1 MTNEEQGSGATNS
14 RPLPAELAESLPAL
28 GFGAAD
34 AAEAEALAAALA
46 EYPEAAAELA
56 EYAALHRAL
65 LYAAPPAQPPA
76 RLARRLEQAIA
87 PAPAPDFWARL
98 RRGTVGER
106 REPSAGPLRWAV
118 GVAMAALLLLNGYL
132 LGENRTLRQEQ
143 AAMAAQLERQNLALG
158 LLAADDV
165 VRIDVPAAEDGS
177 SAHASVLWSPD
188 YKVAILYA
196 EGFPVLSADQVYQ
209 LWLVQGEERS
219 SGGLFTV
226 SGTGSGTL
234 VFLPEPG
241 LDAFDRLGITPE
253 PAGGSPGPTSP
264 AVVRGPIEL

>member
-1 MTNEEQGSGATNS
+1 MNEQQGSGATSS
-14 RPLPAELAESLPAL
+14 RPLPPELTEMLPAL

-34 AAEAEALAAALA
+34 ANEAEAFAALLA
-46 EYPEAAAELA
+46 DYPEAAAEMA
-56 EYAALHRAL
+56 EYAALHEAL
-65 LYAAPPAQPPA
+65 LFAAPPAQPPTH
-76 RLARRLEQAIA
+76 LARRLEQAITTA
-87 PAPAPDFWARL
+87 PAAGFWSRL
-98 RRGTVGER
+98 RKAAGTER
-106 REPSAGPLRWAV
+106 AAPFAAPLRWAV
-118 GVAMAALLLLNGYL
+118 GAALALLLLLSGYL
-132 LGENRTLRQEQ
+132 LGANRTLRQELGT
-143 AAMAAQLERQNLALG
+143 MGAQLERQNLALG

-165 VRIDVPAAEDGS
+165 VRIEVPAAADGS
-177 SAHASVLWSPD
+177 AAHASVLWSPG

-196 EGFPVLSADQVYQ
+196 EEFPALSADQVYQ
-209 LWLVQGEERS
+209 LWLVQGEERI